1 VTSKPTTKLIKYHIL
16 IFLNL
21 SLVFD
26 VTNAPQWGGIFVTS
40 TCDIS
45 RVTDVP
51 HRISATREVENPKRE
66 LREVPTKL
74 AHFSSMRV
82 VEKRAFYREF

>member
-1 VTSKPTTKLIKYHIL
+1 MSQIHP
-16 IFLNL
+16 N
-21 SLVFD
+21 
-26 VTNAPQWGGIFVTS
+26 GGESFVTS
-40 TCDIS
+40 TCDTC

-51 HRISATREVENPKRE
+51 HRISATREVQNPKKE
-66 LREVPTKL
+66 LREVPTEV

>member
-1 VTSKPTTKLIKYHIL
+1 MTSKPTAKSIKYHVL

-21 SLVFD
+21 GLVFD

-40 TCDIS
+40 TCDTS